1 MNIRAAKHQDITQI
15 ATLHL
20 DRFASFFLSSL
31 GKGFL
36 EVYYRSF
43 LTHPGLL
50 LVLEEEGSIKGFAS
64 GSYINQSLYKTL
76 ILKNFWSYTKAGMVL
91 VLTKPKALFRIMSNL
106 KSAGGEQMT
115 YSELLSIATVKNKK
129 GYGAALLEAF
139 ENHIKAEDKAEE
151 VTISLTT
158 DVDDNEKAVAFY
170 RANGYEVAHVFEGYQ
185 NRKMYRFLKKIK
197 K

>member
-1 MNIRAAKHQDITQI
+1 MNIRPAKPQDIKEI
-15 ATLHL
+15 AALHL
-20 DRFASFFLSSL
+20 ERFASFFLSSL

-43 LTHPGLL
+43 LAYPGLL
-50 LVLEEEGSIKGFAS
+50 LVLEEEGSMKGFAS
-64 GSYINQSLYKTL
+64 GSYINRSLYKTL
-76 ILKNFWSYTKAGMVL
+76 ILKNFWSYTKAGLVL

-129 GYGAALLEAF
+129 GYGVVLLQAF
-139 ENHIKAEDKAEE
+139 ENHIKAAHQGEE
-151 VTISLTT
+151 VNISLTT

-170 RANGYEVAHVFEGYQ
+170 RANGYEVAHVFEGYE
-185 NRKMYRFLKKIK
+185 NRKMYRFLKNIK